1 MLTLL
6 RIEFMS
12 AQNPFQIPD
21 CFKLDI
27 EQRRRERFKK
37 TVVAAVVVSAA
48 VVVGLLIEGCVSE
61 KSQTHAAANAAD
73 NTVQTPAPIEV
84 SAPDSAP
91 QAPEAG
97 QSLSQNTLP
106 VQSHPVAPIHTATPV
121 ESSSSTGAAVY
132 FVKSGDTLSHIA
144 KAHNVS
150 VKSLKSANNLDTD
163 KIVVGEKLKI
173 PTA

>member
-1 MLTLL
+1 
-6 RIEFMS
+6 MS

-37 TVVAAVVVSAA
+37 TVVTAVAVSAA
-48 VVVGLLIEGCVSE
+48 VVIGLLIEGCVSE
-61 KSQTHAAANAAD
+61 KSQTHTSASAAENS
-73 NTVQTPAPIEV
+73 VQTPAPTEI
-84 SAPDSAP
+84 ATPASAP

-97 QSLSQNTLP
+97 QTLSQTTLP
-106 VQSHPVAPIHTATPV
+106 VPSRPVALVPKNAAPV
-121 ESSSSTGAAVY
+121 PAEASGGAVY

-144 KAHNVS
+144 KTHGIT
-150 VKSLKSANNLDTD
+150 VKALKSANKLTTD
-163 KIVVGEKLKI
+163 RIVVGEQLKI